1 MYKIAILDKDEA
13 YLERL
18 VSFLQEHHRESFEI
32 SAANSLDELDMDV
45 TQCNA
50 LFFGDD
56 VVVDAALF
64 PRISRS
70 GISRRKVRRARSMST
85 SIRVWNR
92 YTCGW

>member
-56 VVVDAALF
+56 VVVD
-64 PRISRS
+64 
-70 GISRRKVRRARSMST
+70 GETV
-85 SIRVWNR
+85 
-92 YTCGW
+92 

>member
-64 PRISRS
+64 PKDITIGYLTEKREASAQH
-70 GISRRKVRRARSMST
+70 V
-85 SIRVWNR
+85 
-92 YTCGW
+92 

>member
-50 LFFGDD
+50 LFLAMMWWWMPPFSEGYHD
-56 VVVDAALF
+56 
-64 PRISRS
+64 
-70 GISRRKVRRARSMST
+70 
-85 SIRVWNR
+85 RVSH
-92 YTCGW
+92 GEK